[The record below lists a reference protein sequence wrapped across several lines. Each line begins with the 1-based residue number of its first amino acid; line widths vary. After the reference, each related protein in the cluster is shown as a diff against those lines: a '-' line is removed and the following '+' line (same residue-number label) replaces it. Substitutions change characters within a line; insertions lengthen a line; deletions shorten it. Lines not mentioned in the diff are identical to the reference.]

1 MKQKILAVDDEADI
15 LNLLRHNLTAA
26 GFDFLEAV
34 HGPEALEKAKAAAP
48 DLIILDVMLP
58 DMDGNE
64 VLRRLKADPD
74 TERIPVVMLT
84 AKGEEIDRVL
94 GLEFG
99 ADDYIVK
106 PFSPREL
113 VLRIRAVLRKG
124 IEAAKP
130 VIESGPV
137 SIDTERFSA
146 SVDGKDIGLTAAEF
160 RILAALA
167 NSRGRTLGRSV
178 LISRIGGGAESG
190 SRTIDTHVRRLRMK
204 LGKYAPLIETVRGC
218 GYRFREE
225 N

>member
-1 MKQKILAVDDEADI
+1 MKKKILAVDDEADI
-15 LNLLRHNLTAA
+15 LALLRYNLTNA
-26 GFDFLEAV
+26 GFEFIGAV
-34 HGPEALEKAKAAAP
+34 DGPEAIEKAKAAAP
-48 DLIILDVMLP
+48 DLILLDVMLP
-58 DMDGNE
+58 DMDGHV

-74 TERIPVVMLT
+74 TRRIPVLMLT

-94 GLEFG
+94 GFEFG
-99 ADDYIVK
+99 ADDYTVK

-124 IEAAKP
+124 ADAAQALIS
-130 VIESGPV
+130 VGPL

-160 RILAALA
+160 RILVALA
-167 NSRGRTLGRSV
+167 NSRGRALGRSV
-178 LISRIGGGAESG
+178 LLSRMGGEAESG

-204 LGKYAPLIETVRGC
+204 LGRYGGLIETVRGY

-225 N
+225 D

>member
-1 MKQKILAVDDEADI
+1 MKKKILAVDDEADI
-15 LNLLRHNLTAA
+15 LKLLRHNLTCAGYGFMDAA
-26 GFDFLEAV
+26 D
-34 HGPEALEKAKAAAP
+34 GPTALKIAKAAAP
-48 DLIILDVMLP
+48 DLILLDVMLP

-74 TERIPVVMLT
+74 TRWIPVLMLT

-113 VLRIRAVLRKG
+113 VLRIRAVLREGK
-124 IEAAKP
+124 EATPPALE
-130 VIESGPV
+130 IGPLA
-137 SIDTERFSA
+137 IDAERFSA
-146 SVDGKDIGLTAAEF
+146 TVEGRDIGLTAAEF

-167 NSRGRTLGRSV
+167 QSRGRALSRSI
-178 LISRIGGGAESG
+178 LLSRIGCEAETG

-204 LGKYAPLIETVRGC
+204 LGRCGPFIETVRGY

-225 N
+225 

>member
-1 MKQKILAVDDEADI
+1 MKKKILAVDDEADI
-15 LNLLRHNLTAA
+15 LKLLRHNLTGATGFMDAA
-26 GFDFLEAV
+26 D
-34 HGPEALEKAKAAAP
+34 GPTALKIAKAAAP
-48 DLIILDVMLP
+48 DLILLDVMLP

-74 TERIPVVMLT
+74 TRRIPVIMLT

-124 IEAAKP
+124 RENAPAAIKA
-130 VIESGPV
+130 GPL
-137 SIDTERFSA
+137 SIDPERFSA
-146 SVDGKDIGLTAAEF
+146 SVDGIDIGLTAAEF

-167 NSRGRTLGRSV
+167 QSRGRALSRSI
-178 LISRIGGGAESG
+178 LLSRIGCEAETG

-204 LGKYAPLIETVRGC
+204 LGRYGGLIETIRGY
-218 GYRFREE
+218 GYCFREE
-225 N
+225 

>member
-1 MKQKILAVDDEADI
+1 MKKKILAVDDEADI
-15 LNLLRHNLTAA
+15 LALLRYNLTNA
-26 GFDFLEAV
+26 GFEFIGAV
-34 HGPEALEKAKAAAP
+34 DGPEAIEKAKAAAP
-48 DLIILDVMLP
+48 DLILLDVMLP
-58 DMDGNE
+58 DMDGHV

-74 TERIPVVMLT
+74 TRRIPVLMLT

-94 GLEFG
+94 GFEFG
-99 ADDYIVK
+99 ADDYTVK

-124 IEAAKP
+124 ADAAQALIS
-130 VIESGPV
+130 VGPL

-160 RILAALA
+160 R
-167 NSRGRTLGRSV
+167 RGRALGRSV
-178 LISRIGGGAESG
+178 LLSRMGGEAESG

-204 LGKYAPLIETVRGC
+204 LGRYGGLIETVRGY

-225 N
+225 D